1 MFGYVLPLSDRL
13 SEQAKA
19 QYRAVYCGLCDCLRR
34 RYGFRA
40 RFLVNYDMT
49 FLYLLLRREES
60 ACGRCFCP
68 LRPFCKKRCV
78 RADAELEY
86 AADLSVLLSYRKLCD
101 ARRDGRLATRLAA
114 SCGML
119 LYRRAFRR
127 ASALH
132 PALDRLFAEQ
142 LDALAALE
150 EAQCASLDRPA
161 DTFAV
166 LLKACAGEVAD
177 PKRRRIL
184 EQLLYHVGRYL
195 YLTDALE
202 DLPKDIRSGS
212 YNPLC
217 RRFEP
222 ENAALRPEDK
232 KQLLSTVDA
241 SISMAASALELLEPQ
256 PGDEL
261 LRNIIYYGLPAV
273 LRGVSEQRFRKR
285 RRHEKKEP
293 IA

>member
-1 MFGYVLPLSDRL
+1 MPDRL

-132 PALDRLFAEQ
+132 PALE
-142 LDALAALE
+142 
-150 EAQCASLDRPA
+150 
-161 DTFAV
+161 
-166 LLKACAGEVAD
+166 
-177 PKRRRIL
+177 RRRIL

-217 RRFEP
+217 CRFEP

-241 SISMAASALELLEPQ
+241 SISMAASALELVEPQ

-285 RRHEKKEP
+285 RRHEKKES